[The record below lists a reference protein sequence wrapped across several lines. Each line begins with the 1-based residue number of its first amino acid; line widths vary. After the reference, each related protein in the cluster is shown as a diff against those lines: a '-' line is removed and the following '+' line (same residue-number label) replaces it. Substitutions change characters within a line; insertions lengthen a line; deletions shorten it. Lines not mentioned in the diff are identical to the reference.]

1 MAQLLSNLPIGA
13 KIKFGKHQVNTE
25 TALPIIW
32 VVADKNHSGY
42 PANSVTLITEKIIDL
57 RAYDAKEPY
66 DDEDLLRGNNDYR
79 LSNIHQWLNSS
90 ASANGWYIASHGTDT
105 PPTVD
110 NTRYGTQYQT
120 RPGFLYN
127 FTQTERNSIMSTT
140 LTTQKGSDVSKSVTA
155 KIFLPSLWETLGT
168 NNWVDGS
175 SQLAYFKSTSVKCG
189 LTDQA
194 FDNTLSTSKPTVITE
209 SWEYL
214 TRSTSPTNVSKI
226 TATGGEESD
235 YPNDGNSGVRPLLN
249 ISASS
254 KISDTVDSDGCYT
267 VLPQTAPVISG
278 SNSNLGTIENGFS
291 QTYTV
296 TDADN
301 EPVTVKEYVDNEL
314 VRSYVATLGADNSIE
329 MKGVTWLKLTNGV
342 HTIKIVATDG
352 FDEVTRTYTFTKSLS
367 SFVVQ
372 RATPITAS
380 KEPKSIRV
388 TVVKVIPE
396 GATFKVEACRNGF
409 DTTPY
414 WEDITRKVESSGIHD
429 FDLTHTKSATE
440 WGINVRVT
448 VDRNGKS
455 GACYI
460 TEIGG
465 NFE

>member
-1 MAQLLSNLPIGA
+1 M
-13 KIKFGKHQVNTE
+13 
-25 TALPIIW
+25 
-32 VVADKNHSGY
+32 
-42 PANSVTLITEKIIDL
+42 
-57 RAYDAKEPY
+57 
-66 DDEDLLRGNNDYR
+66 
-79 LSNIHQWLNSS
+79 
-90 ASANGWYIASHGTDT
+90 
-105 PPTVD
+105 
-110 NTRYGTQYQT
+110 
-120 RPGFLYN
+120 
-127 FTQTERNSIMSTT
+127 
-140 LTTQKGSDVSKSVTA
+140 
-155 KIFLPSLWETLGT
+155 
-168 NNWVDGS
+168 
-175 SQLAYFKSTSVKCG
+175 TS
-189 LTDQA
+189 
-194 FDNTLSTSKPTVITE
+194 
-209 SWEYL
+209 
-214 TRSTSPTNVSKI
+214 
-226 TATGGEESD
+226 
-235 YPNDGNSGVRPLLN
+235 
-249 ISASS
+249 
-254 KISDTVDSDGCYT
+254 
-267 VLPQTAPVISG
+267 
-278 SNSNLGTIENGFS
+278 GFS

-296 TDADN
+296 SDADN

-314 VRSYVATLGADNSIE
+314 VRSYVATLGANNSIE

-414 WEDITRKVESSGIHD
+414 WEDITRKVESGGIYD

>member
-42 PANSVTLITEKIIDL
+42 PTNSVTLITEKIIDL
-57 RAYDAKEPY
+57 RAYDGKEPY
-66 DDEDLLRGNNDYR
+66 DDEDMRRGNFDYG
-79 LSNIHQWLNSS
+79 LSNINQWLNSS
-90 ASANGWYIASHGTDT
+90 ASANSWYTASHGTDK
-105 PPTVD
+105 PPTAD
-110 NTRYGTQYQT
+110 NTRYGTEYQT

-127 FTQTERNSIMSTT
+127 FTPSERNVMLPTT
-140 LTTQKGSDVSKSVTA
+140 IAIQNGSDVSKSITPRV
-155 KIFLPSLWETLGT
+155 FLPSVWETLGT
-168 NNWVDGS
+168 FVWKDGS
-175 SQLAYFKSTSVKCG
+175 SQLAYFKSNSIRCG
-189 LTDQA
+189 LTAQA
-194 FDNTLSTSKPTVITE
+194 FTNTLSISKPSAVGDNWKYTTRNTAQNDVI
-209 SWEYL
+209 SI
-214 TRSTSPTNVSKI
+214 SAS
-226 TATGGEESD
+226 GEIAYD
-235 YPNDGNSGVRPLLN
+235 YPNDGNGGVRPIVN

-278 SNSNLGTIENGFS
+278 SDSNIGTMTSGFS

-296 TDADN
+296 SDADN
-301 EPVTVKEYVDNEL
+301 ESVTVKEYVDNEL
-314 VRSYVATLGADNSIE
+314 VRSYVATLGANNSIE

-414 WEDITRKVESSGIHD
+414 WEDITRKVESGGIYD